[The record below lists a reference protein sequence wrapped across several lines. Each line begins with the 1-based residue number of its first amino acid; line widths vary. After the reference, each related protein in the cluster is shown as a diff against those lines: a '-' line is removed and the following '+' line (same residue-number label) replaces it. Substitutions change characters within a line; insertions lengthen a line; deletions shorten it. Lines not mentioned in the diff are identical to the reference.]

1 MSKKE
6 EKDDSNENQESKPE
20 TLIENAD
27 LLPGVYS
34 CLHNSETFFKTS
46 KSLFD
51 GKDYQSSIP
60 IATICMEESM
70 KGLELL
76 TKFRRNQNVTVDDWK
91 YLKNHKHKL
100 THVMEDAMED
110 LKNASDKD
118 IEKVKKEVAQTGH
131 QSSDVNVSD
140 AIKRLQGKSSIHYH
154 FQELREGCFFSDWDK
169 LRGKWI
175 IFDELSSEMQDAL
188 AFFIFVEAQI
198 NLNLLKMGIERYVN
212 KLRETEQLLKK
223 LPYPSYSELRTPDK
237 WESNNL
243 SFSIQGKVDEVRYE
257 KGLKVMKQ
265 FIEEKSFQ
273 FLSFGLF
280 RKTMLEYL
288 KVIAKQEDKKWFP
301 HPMIKAMMMA
311 MSKAKEKNKEGENIM
326 AVSGDADQTYGGK
339 PMITFTAIAKMNSGV
354 YEFVKIIDM
363 AHPEIEFTQDLIE
376 KIIRTEIIIE
386 RQQGKDI
393 PHNIGTEA
401 LNAIGLKTKVI
412 KMDEIPDAIRMV
424 KGMVNSGKYAGLPQ
438 TIHDQVLA
446 IRGVE
451 EWDDL
456 DSELRTMIVT
466 GYGSQK
472 YPEYNIHSTPVDS
485 FRKFKCRIT
494 VLQVLEQPYLQTA

>member
-1 MSKKE
+1 MSDE
-6 EKDDSNENQESKPE
+6 ENTNGSEDNQESKPE

-27 LLPGVYS
+27 LLKGFYS
-34 CLHNSETFFKTS
+34 CLHNAEKFFKTS

-51 GKDYQSSIP
+51 NKDYQSSIP

-76 TKFRRNQNVTVDDWK
+76 TKFRRNQVVTVDDWK
-91 YLKNHKHKL
+91 ELKNHKHKL
-100 THVMEDAMED
+100 THVMEDALND
-110 LKNASDKD
+110 LKKASEED
-118 IEKVKKEVAQTGH
+118 IEKAKEEVAKTGH
-131 QSSDVNVSD
+131 ENKNVKVADV
-140 AIKRLQGKSSIHYH
+140 IKNLQNKSGIHSH
-154 FQELREGCFFSDWDK
+154 FQEIREGCFFSDWDK
-169 LRGKWI
+169 LRGKWV

-188 AFFIFVEAQI
+188 AFFVYAEAQI

-212 KLRETEQLLKK
+212 KLRETKQLLEK
-223 LPYPSYSELRTPDK
+223 LPYPSYQELRSPEK
-237 WESNNL
+237 WESNSL
-243 SFSIQGKVDEVRYE
+243 SFPIQNKVDRVKYE

-273 FLSFGLF
+273 FLSFGIF

-288 KVIAKQEDKKWFP
+288 KVIAKQKDEKWFP

-311 MSKAKEKNKEGENIM
+311 VSLAKTENKEGENI
-326 AVSGDADQTYGGK
+326 AALAGDADQTYEGK
-339 PMITFTAIAKMNSGV
+339 PMITFNVIVKMNSGIC
-354 YEFVKIIDM
+354 EFVKITDM
-363 AHPEIEFTQDLIE
+363 AHPEIEFTQDMIE
-376 KIIRTEIIIE
+376 KIIRTEIVIE

-393 PHNIGTEA
+393 PHYIGTEA
-401 LNAIGLKTKVI
+401 LNVIGLKTKVI

-424 KGMVNSGKYAGLPQ
+424 KDMVKNGQYEGLPK
-438 TIHDQVLA
+438 TIQEQILA
-446 IRGVE
+446 IIGVE

-456 DSELRTMIVT
+456 DSALRTMIVI